1 LGLLTRVAAF
11 GIACVMVV
19 AIFRVHRPH
28 GFFMNWFGN
37 QQGEG
42 FEFHP
47 LAVGLAVALIVGGA
61 GLWSLDACVGSRL
74 LSR

>member
-1 LGLLTRVAAF
+1 
-11 GIACVMVV
+11 MVV
-19 AIFRVHRPH
+19 AIIRVHRPH

-42 FEFHP
+42 FEFHL
-47 LAVGLAVALIVGGA
+47 LAIGLAVAVIVGGA
-61 GLWSLDACVGSRL
+61 GLSLDACVGSRL

>member
-1 LGLLTRVAAF
+1 MAAF

-19 AIFRVHRPH
+19 AIRVHRPH

-37 QQGEG
+37 QKGEG
-42 FEFHP
+42 FEFHL
-47 LAVGLAVALIVGGA
+47 LAIGLALALILGGA
-61 GLWSLDACVGSRL
+61 GLWSLDAGVASRL

>member
-1 LGLLTRVAAF
+1 
-11 GIACVMVV
+11 MVV
-19 AIFRVHRPH
+19 AIVRVHRPH

-42 FEFHP
+42 FEFHL
-47 LAVGLAVALIVGGA
+47 LAIGLAVALIVGGA
-61 GLWSLDACVGSRL
+61 GLWSLDASIGSRL